1 MDLSRTVG
9 GDAYK
14 GDTQGAEPSHF
25 STAPGAAVM
34 GGEINPLDVL
44 WPVSGLSHRNTFP
57 VANTCDYVSVC
68 LQKCRGFFH

>member
-9 GDAYK
+9 GGAYR

-34 GGEINPLDVL
+34 GGEIDPLDVL
-44 WPVSGLSHRNTFP
+44 WRASGLSHSNTFP
-57 VANTCDYVSVC
+57 MAKT
-68 LQKCRGFFH
+68 